1 MLANASAPMLHQ
13 RAQTLNGQVSATECH

>member
-13 RAQTLNGQVSATECH
+13 RAQTLNGQVECH

>member
-13 RAQTLNGQVSATECH
+13 RAQTLNGQVSATE